1 VRKVALRG
9 LRARPVR
16 TALTALA
23 VVLGVAMIA
32 GTYVLTDTINKSFT
46 NILAQ
51 ANAGTDVVVVARR
64 VDEDFS
70 REPPPLDEGLVQ
82 RLRAAPGV
90 LDAAGAVLGQV
101 SIRDRDGK
109 AVSSGVNF
117 VSSLQPAPFEQFRF
131 VAGRPPSA
139 SGEVALD
146 SATFAENDFKLGD
159 RVTVVGARGARRVR
173 LVGSARF
180 GEVASV
186 GGYPVAI
193 ATLTLSQELAN
204 REGKVDSISVA
215 GASGV
220 TPVQLRQN
228 VRTALA
234 GAPVTVR
241 TGAEDA
247 AQQASDLE
255 QDFGFFR
262 TALLVFGGIA
272 LFVGAFVIYNTFT
285 ITVAQRTRELALLRT
300 LGATRRQVLRS
311 VVLEAA
317 LVGLAASLLGLL
329 GGLALAPALRG
340 LFQIIGADLPATGS
354 VIALRTIIV
363 SLAIGLL
370 VTVLAS
376 LVPALRATRIS
387 PMMALHEGHAAA
399 STRGRGRLV
408 FATVLCLAGGSGITL
423 GLFGGQSGGG
433 AAATLGTGAVAVF
446 LGVALFSPQLVRPIA
461 ALVGKPLERVA
472 GMTGRLA
479 RENAIRNPARTAV
492 TAAALMV
499 GVALVAFVSIFA
511 AGLRGSIDGAVD
523 RSFAGDLTVVDKSG
537 FGATPAAV
545 ADVVRGVAG
554 VRAVSSV
561 RFSEAKLVGRKN
573 TTSVTGIDPATIAD
587 TYKLSWKDGSDA
599 TLKTLGPGD
608 ILADVG
614 FSDSVKIGDRLSLLT
629 PAGKR
634 ASYVVR
640 GVLDEGRDFG
650 LLGGGLVVPNSRMA
664 LDFDA
669 KDDAFVFLRFA
680 DGANAAAT
688 RRAIDSTLATR
699 FPDVETQDRKQVKD
713 QQAGQ
718 INQLLYLIYALLAL
732 SVIVSLFGIVVT
744 LALSIF
750 ERTRELGLLR
760 AIGASRRQVKRIV
773 RLEAVITS
781 LIGALLGLVLGVL
794 FALVISRPLAEEGFR
809 LTFPLA
815 TLLALV
821 AGAAAAGIL
830 ASLWPARR
838 AARLDVLEAL
848 AYE

>member
-9 LRARPVR
+9 RARPVR
-16 TALTALA
+16 TALTAFA

-46 NILAQ
+46 DIFAQ
-51 ANAGTDVVVVARR
+51 ANAGTDVVVVPRK
-64 VDEDFS
+64 VDKDFS
-70 REPPPLDEGLVQ
+70 ETPPPLDEVLVD

-90 LDAAGAVLGQV
+90 QAAAGSVFGEV
-101 SIRDRDGK
+101 SIRDRSGD
-109 AVSSGVNF
+109 AVSGGVNF
-117 VSSLQPAPFEQFRF
+117 VSSLQPAPFEQFHF
-131 VAGRPPSA
+131 VSGRAPTG

-146 SATFAENDFKLGD
+146 TKTFTKNGFKLGD
-159 RVTVVGARGARRVR
+159 SVTIVGDRGARRLR

-180 GEVASV
+180 GEVASI

-193 ATLTLSQELAN
+193 ATLPLTQELSRRA
-204 REGKVDSISVA
+204 GKLDTISVA
-215 GASGV
+215 GRPGV
-220 TPVQLRQN
+220 TPAQLRLN
-228 VRTALA
+228 VRAAL
-234 GAPVTVR
+234 GDAPVTVR

-255 QDFGFFR
+255 QSFGFFR
-262 TALLVFGGIA
+262 TALLVFGAIA

-311 VVLEAA
+311 VILEAA
-317 LVGLAASLLGLL
+317 IVGFIASLLGLL

-340 LFQIIGADLPATGS
+340 LFTLIGADLPATGS
-354 VIALRTIIV
+354 VIAARTIIV
-363 SLAIGLL
+363 SLLVGVI

-376 LVPALRATRIS
+376 VVPALRATRIA
-387 PMMALHEGHAAA
+387 PILALREGLTAAPR
-399 STRGRGRLV
+399 RGRGRLV
-408 FATVLCLAGGSGITL
+408 LATVLCLAGGVGIAL

-433 AAATLGTGAVAVF
+433 AAATLGAGAVAIF

-461 ALVGKPLERVA
+461 ALVGKPLEAVA
-472 GMTGRLA
+472 GMSGRLA

-511 AGLRGSIDGAVD
+511 AGLRGSIDRAVD
-523 RSFAGDLTVVDKSG
+523 RSFAGDLTVRDKSG
-537 FGATPAAV
+537 FRPTPAAV
-545 ADVVRGVAG
+545 ADVVRRVSG
-554 VRAVSSV
+554 VRVVSSV
-561 RFSEAKLVGRKN
+561 RFSQAKLAGRKS

-587 TYKLSWKDGSDA
+587 TYRLSWKAGSDA
-599 TLKTLGPGD
+599 TLKSLGPAD
-608 ILADVG
+608 ILADAG
-614 FSDSVKIGDRLSLLT
+614 FSDSVKVGDRLSMLT

-634 ASYVVR
+634 VSYVVR
-640 GVLDEGRDFG
+640 GVLNEGKDFG
-650 LLGGGLVVPNSRMA
+650 LLGGGLVVPNSRMT
-664 LDFDA
+664 LDFDV
-669 KDDAFVFLRFA
+669 KDDSFVFLRFA
-680 DGANAAAT
+680 DGANAGTT
-688 RRAIDSTLATR
+688 RRAIDTALAR
-699 FPDVETQDRKQVKD
+699 SFPDVETQDRGQVKD

-732 SVIVSLFGIVVT
+732 SVIVSLFGIVLT

-760 AIGASRRQVKRIV
+760 AIGASRRQVKRVV

-809 LTFPLA
+809 LTFPVF
-815 TLLALV
+815 TLLALLV
-821 AGAAAAGIL
+821 GAAAAGVL

>member
-1 VRKVALRG
+1 
-9 LRARPVR
+9 
-16 TALTALA
+16 
-23 VVLGVAMIA
+23 M
-32 GTYVLTDTINKSFT
+32 
-46 NILAQ
+46 
-51 ANAGTDVVVVARR
+51 
-64 VDEDFS
+64 
-70 REPPPLDEGLVQ
+70 
-82 RLRAAPGV
+82 
-90 LDAAGAVLGQV
+90 
-101 SIRDRDGK
+101 
-109 AVSSGVNF
+109 
-117 VSSLQPAPFEQFRF
+117 
-131 VAGRPPSA
+131 
-139 SGEVALD
+139 
-146 SATFAENDFKLGD
+146 
-159 RVTVVGARGARRVR
+159 
-173 LVGSARF
+173 
-180 GEVASV
+180 
-186 GGYPVAI
+186 
-193 ATLTLSQELAN
+193 
-204 REGKVDSISVA
+204 
-215 GASGV
+215 
-220 TPVQLRQN
+220 
-228 VRTALA
+228 
-234 GAPVTVR
+234 
-241 TGAEDA
+241 
-247 AQQASDLE
+247 
-255 QDFGFFR
+255 
-262 TALLVFGGIA
+262 
-272 LFVGAFVIYNTFT
+272 
-285 ITVAQRTRELALLRT
+285 
-300 LGATRRQVLRS
+300 
-311 VVLEAA
+311 
-317 LVGLAASLLGLL
+317 
-329 GGLALAPALRG
+329 
-340 LFQIIGADLPATGS
+340 
-354 VIALRTIIV
+354 IALRTIIV
-363 SLAIGLL
+363 SLAVGLL

-376 LVPALRATRIS
+376 LVPALRATRIA
-387 PMMALHEGHAAA
+387 PIMALHEGHTTAP
-399 STRGRGRLV
+399 TRGRGRLV
-408 FATVLCLAGGSGITL
+408 VATVLCLVGGLGIAL

-511 AGLRGSIDGAVD
+511 AGLRGSIDRAVD

-537 FGATPAAV
+537 FGETPAAV

-587 TYKLSWKDGSDA
+587 TYKLSWKEGSDA

-614 FSDSVKIGDRLSLLT
+614 FSDSVKTGERLSLLT
-629 PAGKR
+629 AAGKR
-634 ASYVVR
+634 VSYVVR
-640 GVLDEGRDFG
+640 GVLDEGHDFG

-669 KDDAFVFLRFA
+669 RDDSFVFLRFA

-688 RRAIDSTLATR
+688 RRAIDSMLATR

-718 INQLLYLIYALLAL
+718 INQLLYLIYAL
-732 SVIVSLFGIVVT
+732 

-809 LTFPLA
+809 LTFPLG

-821 AGAAAAGIL
+821 AGAAAAGVL